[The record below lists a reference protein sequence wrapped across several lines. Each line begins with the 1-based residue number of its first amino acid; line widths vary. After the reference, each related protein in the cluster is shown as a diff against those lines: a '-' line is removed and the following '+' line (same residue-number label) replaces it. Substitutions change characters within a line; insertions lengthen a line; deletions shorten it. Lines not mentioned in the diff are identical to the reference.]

1 MRRGLRVGAACLLVL
16 LAGCAAAGV
25 FATGDDAATEPPRIQ
40 FEDATAASGL
50 AYEASGGGV
59 GNGNSGVYVADVDRD
74 SWPDVLAV
82 GGAEPALFENRNGT
96 FSRRD
101 SFPSVDGAVK
111 SASFVDVEG
120 DGWPDLFL
128 FARDGTV
135 HAFDNDRGTFEPAEY
150 GLGNLTY
157 PLGAA
162 AADYDGDGDTDLF
175 VYQSGSW
182 REGKP
187 AGYFSPNASID
198 VDNGNPNYL
207 YENVGGTYERV
218 QTDDVEG
225 ARWSLAASFADL
237 TGDGRPDVH
246 VANDYNNDTIY
257 VNRGNGEFEQRSLG
271 GSTARNGMASE
282 VADVTGDGRP
292 DVFVSNI
299 WFPDLEANM
308 EPARY
313 ERLKRLLD
321 YVIHSS
327 RTEGNTLL
335 VNRGGGEFVDRADG
349 LGVRRGGWGWAA
361 SATDFDND
369 GDRDLVHTTQRVIR
383 VDREDPVYT
392 YPMVFQSNRSA
403 AGDDGTYERV
413 RKETNGMRET
423 DGRGL
428 ATLDYDRDGAQ
439 ELVVATYDA
448 PFVVYDNAATADRH
462 SLQFRVVDERGAT
475 ALGAEVTVTTDGDG
489 KQTVRHTSNTD
500 FLSQDSRVEHV
511 GLGASETAS
520 LRVVWPDGTERRFE
534 GVDAGQ
540 QLRIAKSGVVVV
552 SGDSTA

>member
-1 MRRGLRVGAACLLVL
+1 MRRGLRVGVACLLVV
-16 LAGCAAAGV
+16 LAGCAAAAV
-25 FATGDDAATEPPRIQ
+25 FATGDNSTEPPRIQ
-40 FEDATAASGL
+40 FEDATADAGL
-50 AYEASGGGV
+50 TYEASGGGV

-74 SWPDVLAV
+74 SWPDILAV
-82 GGAEPALFENRNGT
+82 GGAAPALFENQNGT

-101 SFPSVDGAVK
+101 SFPSVEGAVK

-120 DGWPDLFL
+120 DGWPDLIL

-135 HAFDNDRGTFEPAEY
+135 HAFDNNRGTFEPTEY
-150 GLGNLTY
+150 GLGTLTY

-182 REGKP
+182 REQKP

-198 VDNGNPNYL
+198 ADNGNPNYL
-207 YENVGGTYERV
+207 YENVGGAYERV
-218 QTDDVEG
+218 RTDSIEG
-225 ARWSLAASFADL
+225 ARWSLAASFVDL
-237 TGDGRPDVH
+237 TGDGRPDIH

-257 VNRGNGEFEQRSLG
+257 VNRGGEEFEQRSLG

-308 EPARY
+308 EPERY
-313 ERLKRLLD
+313 ERLKRLLN

-327 RTEGNTLL
+327 RTNGNTLL
-335 VNRGGGEFVDRADG
+335 VNRGGGEFIDRADG

-361 SATDFDND
+361 SMTDFDND

-383 VDREDPVYT
+383 VDRKDPVYT

-403 AGDDGTYERV
+403 ASEDGAYERV

-439 ELVVATYDA
+439 ELVIATYDSE
-448 PFVVYDNAATADRH
+448 FVVYDNAAAGERH
-462 SLQFRVVDERGAT
+462 SLQFRVVDEEGST
-475 ALGAEVTVTTDGDG
+475 ALGATVTVTGDRT
-489 KQTVRHTSNTD
+489 QTIRHTSNTD

-511 GLGASETAS
+511 GVGNSETIS

-534 GVDAGQ
+534 DIGADQ
-540 QLRIAKSGVVVV
+540 RLRITKSEVVVV
-552 SGDSTA
+552 PGDSAA

>member
-1 MRRGLRVGAACLLVL
+1 MRRGLRVGAVCLFVL
-16 LAGCAAAGV
+16 LAGCSAAGV
-25 FATGDDAATEPPRIQ
+25 FATGGDDPATEPPRIQ
-40 FEDATAASGL
+40 FEDATAEAGL

-82 GGAEPALFENRNGT
+82 GGAEPALFVNRNGT
-96 FSRRD
+96 FSRRG

-120 DGWPDLFL
+120 DGWPDLLL
-128 FARDGTV
+128 FGRDGTV
-135 HAFDNDRGTFEPAEY
+135 HAFDNDRGTFEPTDY
-150 GLGNLTY
+150 GLGTLTY

-207 YENVGGTYERV
+207 YENVGGAYERV
-218 QTDDVEG
+218 RTDDIEG

-237 TGDGRPDVH
+237 TGDGRPDIH

-257 VNRGNGEFEQRSLG
+257 VNRGAREFEQRSLG

-308 EPARY
+308 EPERY

-335 VNRGGGEFVDRADG
+335 VNRGGGEFTDRADG

-361 SATDFDND
+361 SMTDFDND

-392 YPMVFQSNRSA
+392 HPMVFQSNRSV
-403 AGDDGTYERV
+403 AGDDGAYERV
-413 RKETNGMRET
+413 EKETNGMRET

-428 ATLDYDRDGAQ
+428 ATLDYDRDGEQ

-448 PFVVYDNAATADRH
+448 EFVVYDNAAVDDRNG
-462 SLQFRVVDERGAT
+462 LQFRVVDERGAT
-475 ALGAEVTVTTDGDG
+475 ALGAEVTVTADGE
-489 KQTVRHTSNTD
+489 QVVRHTSNTD

-511 GLGASETAS
+511 GVGAGETVS

-534 GVDAGQ
+534 DVSADQ
-540 QLRIAKSGVVVV
+540 RLRITKSGIVVV
-552 SGDSTA
+552 SADSTA